1 MRKFILL
8 FFLFLPF
15 ASVLKGQIINS
26 KSELSISAGNVIF
39 GGTQNLFFPKGLS
52 SNGLSFKVDYLQT
65 IYPWLKIGPEA
76 SFVLPGATGK
86 IAGGFANITTENEKI
101 ITGGLSIVFAVP
113 YKESGWRNRIRLQFG
128 IAPVFVSHS
137 GQRTL
142 TIDNTV
148 INQSSHQN
156 ETAVIVMNGTSALG
170 LSLTPAV
177 EYYVDQR
184 IGVKLS
190 WNSLIT
196 SLKSELTTEQ
206 VRMNSINLG
215 IILPLTR
222 SKQINY

>member
-1 MRKFILL
+1 MRKLILL
-8 FFLFLPF
+8 FLLFLPF
-15 ASVLKGQIINS
+15 VSVVRGQIINS
-26 KSELSISAGNVIF
+26 NSELSISAGNVMF
-39 GGTQNLFFPKGLS
+39 SGSKNLFFPKGLS
-52 SNGLSFKVDYLQT
+52 SNGLSFRVDYVHT

-86 IAGGFANITTENEKI
+86 IAGGFATITTENEKI
-101 ITGGLSIVFAVP
+101 ITAGLNIVFAVP
-113 YKESGWRNRIRLQFG
+113 YKESGWRNRFRLQFG
-128 IAPVFVSHS
+128 IAPVFVYHS

-148 INQSSHQN
+148 FNQTSHQN
-156 ETAVIVMNGTSALG
+156 ETAVIVMRGASSLG

-184 IGVKLS
+184 IAVKLS

-215 IILPLTR
+215 ILLPLTR